1 MECLVYRVPM
11 RDPGDASG
19 ITRLI
24 DEGALPEDAD
34 DHQPGKHVGPRGIK
48 RGMFHGTTVHSAFG
62 SWSLSCFI
70 SGIDMIPCQV
80 RSNLP
85 AAKAK
90 IAVAGVDITVY
101 WIASR

>member
-1 MECLVYRVPM
+1 
-11 RDPGDASG
+11 
-19 ITRLI
+19 
-24 DEGALPEDAD
+24 
-34 DHQPGKHVGPRGIK
+34 
-48 RGMFHGTTVHSAFG
+48 MFHGTTVHSAFG